1 MSDIK
6 EYGEDIQ
13 ELFLRFL
20 VTDPDVFVRVNSI
33 VEPYMF
39 NRKYREAVEFLKDH
53 AGKYASIP
61 TLEQLEAVNGIKLKP
76 VEDVHDSH
84 MNWFMDEFETFCRHK
99 ALEKAILDSTDL
111 LEQHDYGSVEA
122 LIKEASGVGLVSD
135 FGLEYY
141 ETIWWIK
148 QRRINSI
155 CWRLRCW

>member
-33 VEPYMF
+33 VQPYMF

-61 TLEQLEAVNGIKLKP
+61 TLEQ
-76 VEDVHDSH
+76 
-84 MNWFMDEFETFCRHK
+84 
-99 ALEKAILDSTDL
+99 
-111 LEQHDYGSVEA
+111 
-122 LIKEASGVGLVSD
+122 
-135 FGLEYY
+135 
-141 ETIWWIK
+141 
-148 QRRINSI
+148 
-155 CWRLRCW
+155 